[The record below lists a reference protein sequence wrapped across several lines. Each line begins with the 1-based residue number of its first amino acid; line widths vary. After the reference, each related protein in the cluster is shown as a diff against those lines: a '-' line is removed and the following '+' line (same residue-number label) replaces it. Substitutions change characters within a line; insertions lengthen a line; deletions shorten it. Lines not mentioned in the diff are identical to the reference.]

1 MAERNRRGIKAEM
14 EESREILEAYVEENK
29 TLVALLARGRAL
41 VQTLQQNSTDAAK
54 PDSPLMQAGPDHD
67 SEVAIQVWLM
77 TQMSVLLIQSSIAI
91 FPAHLTP
98 GHSLPVQGFS

>member
-54 PDSPLMQAGPDHD
+54 PDSPLMQVNPITTLHLSYPRGAGDDP
-67 SEVAIQVWLM
+67 
-77 TQMSVLLIQSSIAI
+77 MS
-91 FPAHLTP
+91 
-98 GHSLPVQGFS
+98 